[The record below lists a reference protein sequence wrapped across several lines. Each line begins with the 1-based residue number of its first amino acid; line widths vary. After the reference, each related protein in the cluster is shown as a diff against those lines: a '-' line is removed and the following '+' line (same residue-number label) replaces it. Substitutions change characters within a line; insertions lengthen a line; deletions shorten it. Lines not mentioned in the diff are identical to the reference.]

1 MGLFGKSDKSVGKS
15 EPFVALIRV
24 AQEDVQLKNHLL
36 AILSQNRFNRE
47 SILNSYI
54 NELAFKKAPQQF
66 IVAIACLLD
75 DGIAKKALEILKGH
89 DPDSTE

>member
-1 MGLFGKSDKSVGKS
+1 MGKT
-15 EPFVALIRV
+15 EPFVTLIRV
-24 AQEDVQLKNHLL
+24 AREDVQLKNHLL

-54 NELAFKKAPQQF
+54 NELTFKKAPQEF

-75 DGIAKKALEILKGH
+75 PGVAKKAFEILKGY
-89 DPDSTE
+89 DSEATE